1 MLDAQRGQEGLLRYL
16 HAADLLHAALA
27 LFLLLE
33 ELAFAGNV
41 ATVAF
46 GSNVF
51 AVGANGLAGDHTL
64 AHGGLHWHL
73 ELSERQRELLL
84 KTLEIYIST
93 GAPVGSHALC
103 DELGASSSTIRAE
116 LAHLESLGLLDHPHT
131 SAGRVPSDMGYRYY
145 VDALMEAN
153 SRDDTAFADVERYGN
168 VDELLRS
175 VSEGMSE
182 VTRLLAVVAGPAV
195 LGESLARVDYL
206 PLGEG
211 RLLLVVSMESG
222 ASSSA
227 AITLP
232 IPVEDEEL
240 RGIFAALNSWLG
252 GRPLG
257 PDLELGLAAHTALS
271 DHDPRTV
278 GAVLEAVGALGR
290 ATERGV
296 FIQGASALLSRL
308 DDLDPG
314 SLSAVI
320 EVFERRRWLLR
331 LMGDAL
337 RRSVSSSGVVVSIG
351 TESGFLNLTGTSL
364 VASAY
369 SRHERPYGVVSLIGP
384 KRMDYDAAIMTVRS
398 AAEALTNCL
407 DARF

>member
-1 MLDAQRGQEGLLRYL
+1 M
-16 HAADLLHAALA
+16 
-27 LFLLLE
+27 
-33 ELAFAGNV
+33 
-41 ATVAF
+41 T
-46 GSNVF
+46 
-51 AVGANGLAGDHTL
+51 
-64 AHGGLHWHL
+64 HL

-93 GAPVGSHALC
+93 GAPVGSHALS
-103 DELGASSSTIRAE
+103 DELDASSSTIRAE

-131 SAGRVPSDMGYRYY
+131 SAGRVPTDRGYRYY

-153 SRDDTAFADVERYGN
+153 PRDDSAFAALEGYGN
-168 VDELLRS
+168 VDELLRG

-182 VTRLLAVVAGPAV
+182 VTRLLAVVAGPTV

-211 RLLLVVSMESG
+211 RLLLAVSTESG
-222 ASSSA
+222 AASSA

-257 PDLELGLAAHTALS
+257 TDLELGLAARTALS
-271 DHDPRTV
+271 DHDPMTV

-296 FIQGASALLSRL
+296 FVQGASALLSRL

-369 SRHERPYGVVSLIGP
+369 SRRERPYGVVSLIGP
-384 KRMDYDAAIMTVRS
+384 KRMDYDAAITTVRS